1 MSAPDITQQGR
12 VRFMTPVNVVTVVDA
27 VIPNGVSTS
36 GIIDLDAGQRQ
47 VVGLQMPA
55 AWTAAALTFE
65 GSHDGTTFVVIH
77 NGTAEFT
84 VLAAGG
90 AAASLGVSLIK
101 DTFAPWPFV
110 RIRSGVI
117 GAYVNQLAERTIKVL
132 TKAG

>member
-12 VRFMTPVNVVTVVDA
+12 TRFVTPVNDITVQDV
-27 VIPNGVSTS
+27 VIPDGVSTS
-36 GIIDLDAGQRQ
+36 GIIDTRERQ
-47 VVGLQMPA
+47 LVGLQMSA

-65 GSHDGTTFVVIH
+65 GSFDGITFGVIH
-77 NGTAEFT
+77 DGTAEFT

-90 AAASLGVSLIK
+90 AAALLCVSLVA
-101 DTFAPWPFV
+101 APFKPFPYV

-117 GAYVNQLAERTIKVL
+117 GAYVNQGAARTIKAF